1 MSHLIEVRSA
11 DAAST
16 TPPRGQATAR
26 RFALASVFV
35 VILLGAAAVTD
46 QWSTATVSAV
56 LGFAT
61 AVTVIAA
68 VFVGWERQIDAAE
81 SAGLVKHYDQHVE

>member
-11 DAAST
+11 GAAST
-16 TPPRGQATAR
+16 IAQRHPATVR

-35 VILLGAAAVTD
+35 VILLGAAAITD
-46 QWSTATVSAV
+46 QWSMATVSAV
-56 LGFAT
+56 LGFTT

-68 VFVGWERQIDAAE
+68 VWVGWEREIDAAE
-81 SAGLVKHYDQHVE
+81 SAGLVKHYDQHGE